1 LHVSSTACENTA
13 RRRRSPPR
21 RSEARSGAKA
31 CNAALKNDDGVEAG
45 ARRSAFVSL
54 PAWLIDCF
62 CCPTAKRGKA
72 AKGVTVESPNFA
84 GTGRFF
90 SSKIA
95 TAAEKTPPIRED
107 IQMKSRT
114 LTVLALA
121 AGLFAAG
128 QAMAQQQPAP
138 AAPPAPP
145 DLNAIPDKMPFNIPF
160 GTPITMDR
168 AQGLVKAAVDEATKR
183 GWAMNVAV
191 VDPNGDLVAFGR
203 MDGAQ
208 LASVPISQHKARV
221 AARYRRPTRAFED
234 AVQKF
239 GFNYILTLDDVIASR
254 GGIPLVEGGK
264 LIGAIGCSGGT
275 GSQDEATCTAA
286 ASTINK

>member
-1 LHVSSTACENTA
+1 
-13 RRRRSPPR
+13 
-21 RSEARSGAKA
+21 
-31 CNAALKNDDGVEAG
+31 
-45 ARRSAFVSL
+45 
-54 PAWLIDCF
+54 
-62 CCPTAKRGKA
+62 
-72 AKGVTVESPNFA
+72 
-84 GTGRFF
+84 
-90 SSKIA
+90 
-95 TAAEKTPPIRED
+95 
-107 IQMKSRT
+107 MKSRI
-114 LTVLALA
+114 LTIVALA

-128 QAMAQQQPAP
+128 QAAAQQ
-138 AAPPAPP
+138 PPAPP
-145 DLNAIPDKMPFNIPF
+145 DLNAIPDKMPFNIPL
-160 GTPITMDR
+160 GTPISYER
-168 AQGLVKAAVDEATKR
+168 AQGLIKAAADEATKR

-208 LASVPISQHKARV
+208 LASVSISQHKARV

-286 ASTINK
+286 ANTVNK

>member
-1 LHVSSTACENTA
+1 
-13 RRRRSPPR
+13 
-21 RSEARSGAKA
+21 
-31 CNAALKNDDGVEAG
+31 
-45 ARRSAFVSL
+45 
-54 PAWLIDCF
+54 
-62 CCPTAKRGKA
+62 
-72 AKGVTVESPNFA
+72 
-84 GTGRFF
+84 
-90 SSKIA
+90 
-95 TAAEKTPPIRED
+95 
-107 IQMKSRT
+107 MKSRT

-128 QAMAQQQPAP
+128 QAFAQQPPAP

-254 GGIPLVEGGK
+254 GGIPLVDGGK
-264 LIGAIGCSGGT
+264 IIGAIGCSGGT

>member
-1 LHVSSTACENTA
+1 MVDRLFLL
-13 RRRRSPPR
+13 PR
-21 RSEARSGAKA
+21 GETRKPRKA
-31 CNAALKNDDGVEAG
+31 SRADG
-45 ARRSAFVSL
+45 S
-54 PAWLIDCF
+54 
-62 CCPTAKRGKA
+62 
-72 AKGVTVESPNFA
+72 NFA

-90 SSKIA
+90 SSKIM
-95 TAAEKTPPIRED
+95 TAAEKTPPIREET
-107 IQMKSRT
+107 QMKSRT

-128 QAMAQQQPAP
+128 QAFAQQPAAP
-138 AAPPAPP
+138 AAPP

-160 GTPITMDR
+160 GAAITMER
-168 AQGLVKAAVDEATKR
+168 AQGLIKAAVDEATKR
-183 GWAMNVAV
+183 GWSMNVAV

-221 AARYRRPTRAFED
+221 AARYRRPTKAFED

-264 LIGAIGCSGGT
+264 IIGAIGCSGGT